1 MTNTSLIPSIL
12 FVSILG
18 VTAVIPAGPAQAQAG
33 DQFQS
38 MLARAD
44 ANGDGA
50 VTWAEFMALRTGMVA
65 AMDRNDDGY
74 VDSQDRPRL
83 MASRFDEGFE
93 RLVQADANRDG
104 RISRAELTNRQAPAF
119 EAADTDRNRVLSA
132 SEIAAIRPSR

>member
-18 VTAVIPAGPAQAQAG
+18 VTAVIPAGPAQAQSG

-50 VTWAEFMALRTGMVA
+50 VTWSEFMALRTGMFTT
-65 AMDRNDDGY
+65 MDRNDDGY